1 MESTKK
7 QRRKQIK
14 LRELIEKGKIVRF
27 LTRSRNFTLI
37 EARHIAKTIP
47 SLNTH
52 TQPPIPVRMTHLKY
66 PENFITP
73 DDPKFQAVQSFI
85 LDTVQQWNAAP
96 IVGFV
101 CISGYIIVL
110 TVDRGSERL
119 VRSLMGDLWNRGT
132 RLREPTLEEVA
143 KFHEKRY
150 ESGLL
155 RPKPTPRCTKE
166 AKNWREFLTDQPIAE
181 SDDSD
186 SED

>member
-1 MESTKK
+1 M
-7 QRRKQIK
+7 Q
-14 LRELIEKGKIVRF
+14 ELIEKGKIVRF
-27 LTRSRNFTLI
+27 LMRSRSFTLI
-37 EARHIAKTIP
+37 EARHIAKTVP

-52 TQPPIPVRMTHLKY
+52 TRPPIPVRMTHLKY
-66 PENFITP
+66 PENFIG
-73 DDPKFQAVQSFI
+73 SS
-85 LDTVQQWNAAP
+85 WNAAP
-96 IVGFV
+96 IVDFV
-101 CISGYIIVL
+101 RISGYIIVL

-132 RLREPTLEEVA
+132 RLRQPTLEEVA

-166 AKNWREFLTDQPIAE
+166 AKNWREFLTGQPIAE